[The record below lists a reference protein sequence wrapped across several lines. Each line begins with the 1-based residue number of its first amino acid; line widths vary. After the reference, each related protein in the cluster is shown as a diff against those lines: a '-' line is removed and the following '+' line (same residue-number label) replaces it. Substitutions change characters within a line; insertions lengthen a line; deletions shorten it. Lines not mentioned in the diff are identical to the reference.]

1 MPEIDVSDIILD
13 PFISGE
19 TFTVIR
25 RAETVNNF
33 GETTTTNTT
42 FTASGSIQATGDN
55 SLLREEAY
63 QAQQKTIQV
72 ITTFLL
78 RGATQDPNGSG
89 QLYQPDLVIWKGET
103 FLVRVVDDFS
113 SYGSGMIRAEC
124 ITQWFSDPAP
134 RPGM

>member
-78 RGATQDPNGSG
+78 RGATQD
-89 QLYQPDLVIWKGET
+89 